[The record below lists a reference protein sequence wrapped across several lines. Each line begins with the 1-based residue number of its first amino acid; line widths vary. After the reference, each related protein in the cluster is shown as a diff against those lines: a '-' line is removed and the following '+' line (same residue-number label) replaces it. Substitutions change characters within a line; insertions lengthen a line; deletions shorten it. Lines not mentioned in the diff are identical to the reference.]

1 MAAFVDTNVAVYVYD
16 HGSADRRA
24 RAVELFRSPPDRLVV
39 STQVLSEFYWTVTR
53 KLDPPLAVDR
63 ALAALRELAAL
74 PVVAVDRE
82 LVLSAV
88 DTATRQQLA
97 LWDALIVEAAVRGGC
112 QRLLTE
118 DLDHGQEIRGVVV
131 ENPFRPASRPG

>member
-1 MAAFVDTNVAVYVYD
+1 M
-16 HGSADRRA
+16 
-24 RAVELFRSPPDRLVV
+24 
-39 STQVLSEFYWTVTR
+39 
-53 KLDPPLAVDR
+53 
-63 ALAALRELAAL
+63 
-74 PVVAVDRE
+74 AVDRE

-112 QRLLTE
+112 QRLFTE
-118 DLDHGQEIRGVVV
+118 DLNHGQEIRGVVV